1 MAKPGNPLD
10 AFVSYIYHFELHGSY
25 SWTEI
30 KKLDESDAND
40 VTDRFSPNGTL
51 LINTRRDAHQ
61 IIDEVKFTAMSCLG
75 SSSGI
80 AVGSSAIEMII
91 TEPGGFAFVEKIEH
105 LKEQQEV
112 SLAQNL
118 IFALK
123 VIFVGRDEDNGITT
137 LYSKL
142 IPMNLIG
149 MHGSFDHRGGVY
161 NMKFG
166 LAANMGATNGVAS
179 GPQMRYSFTDKNV
192 SFEAK
197 SVKEALL
204 RLQDRLNGNYEET
217 YCNKLD
223 AGKARKIVYKINW
236 DPEICGKVN
245 STIKNSFAPDD
256 ANIFSFDPK
265 KEIGAFI
272 RDILHRSCYVNEKI
286 GESQGMFDK
295 QLHPN
300 VWMPVIQANVC
311 PREDV
316 VEVIYDVKLYKGGGD
331 KYEFDYFF
339 TDPGRNVDV
348 MNFEVVFPNMEAY
361 IANNSNSGY
370 DKNINASALAPTKAT
385 KTYQLDMV
393 HEDKTKHRLES
404 LEPERRALNLLPKD
418 IAPPLA
424 KTQAD
429 RNGHNITP
437 LTEVKQSRLAF
448 STATE
453 MGSAG
458 AYPQQTFTIRGH
470 LDILNACCGYPEQG
484 SENEQFGTTQGLWVK
499 VNIYMPVGD
508 TGERLQFFYTGW
520 YEVVT
525 VTNIFSGGKFI
536 QQLMVCA
543 KEQSA

>member
-1 MAKPGNPLD
+1 MANPKNPLD
-10 AFVSYIYHFELHGSY
+10 AFVTYIYHFELHGAY
-25 SWTEI
+25 SWPEI

-51 LINTRRDAHQ
+51 LINTRRDTHQ

-123 VIFVGRDEDNGITT
+123 IIFVGRDEDNGITT

-142 IPMNLIG
+142 IPMKLIG

-161 NMKFG
+161 NMTFG
-166 LAANMGATNGVAS
+166 LAVNMGATNGDAT

-192 SFEAK
+192 SFEANN
-197 SVKEALL
+197 VKEALS
-204 RLQDRLNGNYEET
+204 RLQDRLNDNYEET
-217 YCNKLD
+217 YRNKLD
-223 AGKARKIVYKINW
+223 AGRARKIVYKINW
-236 DPEICGKVN
+236 DPEICGEVN

-265 KEIGAFI
+265 KEIGVFI
-272 RDILHRSCYVNEKI
+272 RDVLHRSRDVNAKI
-286 GESQGMFDK
+286 GESQGVFDK

-300 VWMPVIQANVC
+300 AWMPVIQANVC
-311 PREDV
+311 PREDI
-316 VEVIYDVKLYKGGGD
+316 VEVIYDVKLYRGGGD
-331 KYEFDYFF
+331 KYEFDYYF

-348 MNFEVVFPNMEAY
+348 MQFEVVFPNMEAY
-361 IANNSNSGY
+361 IANNSSSGY
-370 DKNINASALAPTKAT
+370 DKNVNASALAPTAAT

-393 HEDKTKHRLES
+393 HEDRTKHRLES

-424 KTQAD
+424 KTQSD

-437 LTEVKQSRLAF
+437 LTEVKQAVLHLALQLKWVRLVHTHSKPSLF
-448 STATE
+448 V
-453 MGSAG
+453 G
-458 AYPQQTFTIRGH
+458 
-470 LDILNACCGYPEQG
+470 ILT
-484 SENEQFGTTQGLWVK
+484 S
-499 VNIYMPVGD
+499 
-508 TGERLQFFYTGW
+508 
-520 YEVVT
+520 
-525 VTNIFSGGKFI
+525 
-536 QQLMVCA
+536 
-543 KEQSA
+543 